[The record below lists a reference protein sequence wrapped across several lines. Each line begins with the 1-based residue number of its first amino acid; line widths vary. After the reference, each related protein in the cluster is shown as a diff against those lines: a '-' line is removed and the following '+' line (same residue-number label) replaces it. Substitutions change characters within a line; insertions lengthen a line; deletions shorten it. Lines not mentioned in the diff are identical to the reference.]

1 MADTKSTAPTANMQN
16 LMTQLGA
23 ASPNT
28 IIIGSNP
35 YSGSSAAPRQA
46 PAKR

>member
-1 MADTKSTAPTANMQN
+1 MADTTPTANMQN

-35 YSGSSAAPRQA
+35 YGGSAAA
-46 PAKR
+46 AKTPAKR